1 MIVARQWHRR
11 RLKKQT
17 KKQHKR
23 SIFAAVY
30 AVNQGYDPEDLL

>member
-1 MIVARQWHRR
+1 LRCNDGSADE
-11 RLKKQT
+11 KQT